1 MALSADL
8 LVGLGT
14 ALIVALLVAILA
26 AVDPSIRR
34 KVSVIRKNGHIESVW
49 VNKRNLVSHGGAW
62 WYVVDGQ
69 RYAALGPSYTF
80 AYRLVRSF
88 GLKKHVGT
96 QRIYLEGNP
105 TPFVFKHE
113 DRAAVLD
120 DTARLLG
127 TAVDTDLPDRL
138 MNPPRTNWV
147 VLILA
152 ASLALVIGVIVG
164 RSS

>member
-88 GLKKHVGT
+88 GLQEARRDPTHLPGGEPHPV
-96 QRIYLEGNP
+96 RIQ
-105 TPFVFKHE
+105 
-113 DRAAVLD
+113 A
-120 DTARLLG
+120 
-127 TAVDTDLPDRL
+127 
-138 MNPPRTNWV
+138 
-147 VLILA
+147 
-152 ASLALVIGVIVG
+152 
-164 RSS
+164 

>member
-69 RYAALGPSYTF
+69 RYAAPGPAYTF
-80 AYRLVRSF
+80 AYRPVRSF
-88 GLKKHVGT
+88 RFFQKNQTGTPPPAARARGAALLFRFSPGGSLGLKKTRGAAPLL
-96 QRIYLEGNP
+96 RGGNP
-105 TPFVFKHE
+105 PQVVAL
-113 DRAAVLD
+113 RP
-120 DTARLLG
+120 
-127 TAVDTDLPDRL
+127 DLFL
-138 MNPPRTNWV
+138 Q
-147 VLILA
+147 A
-152 ASLALVIGVIVG
+152 
-164 RSS
+164 

>member
-8 LVGLGT
+8 LVGLGP
-14 ALIVALLVAILA
+14 ALIVAILLAILA

-69 RYAALGPSYTF
+69 RYAAPGPHRTS
-80 AYRLVRSF
+80 RE
-88 GLKKHVGT
+88 GT
-96 QRIYLEGNP
+96 P
-105 TPFVFKHE
+105 PPFVFKHE
-113 DRAAVLD
+113 ARAAVLD

-138 MNPPRTNWV
+138 MNPPRTNWI

-164 RSS
+164 RAS